1 MTTFKPTPVAIHI
14 DDVVPVEVAP
24 GITRR
29 NLTSTALARGWL
41 IDFAPGTTWPSVDH
55 HPTEERY
62 YVLDGEVID
71 GDATYPAGTYVT
83 FAPGSSHQ
91 PHTNTGARMLGLN
104 LAARNETSRS

>member
-1 MTTFKPTPVAIHI
+1 MTTPDHAPNAIHI
-14 DDVVPVEVAP
+14 DDVTPVEVAP

-29 NLTSTALARGWL
+29 NLTSTPYARGWL
-41 IDFAPGTTWPSVDH
+41 IDFGAGTTWPSVDH

-62 YVLDGEVID
+62 YVLEGEVID

-91 PHTNTGARMLGLN
+91 PHTVDGARMLGIN
-104 LAARNETSRS
+104 LASRDAASL